1 MKQSQGKINILRL
14 TCRAGASL
22 AAFVPALGTS
32 GGFSSSTTYDIGR
45 VYGLIWFDLQAFWG
59 DSGPETMERVFP
71 LRFYGDGADTIGL
84 NTFELISMMSVA
96 PHRSS
101 SLKSRFVLL
110 QPLLSHCLLC
120 RG

>member
-1 MKQSQGKINILRL
+1 MFLCISLKKSEDLYESWRQNPDL
-14 TCRAGASL
+14 AG
-22 AAFVPALGTS
+22 
-32 GGFSSSTTYDIGR
+32 
-45 VYGLIWFDLQAFWG
+45 DLQAFWG

-120 RG
+120 CG

>member
-1 MKQSQGKINILRL
+1 MLLCISLNKSKDLYEYWRQNPDL
-14 TCRAGASL
+14 AG
-22 AAFVPALGTS
+22 
-32 GGFSSSTTYDIGR
+32 
-45 VYGLIWFDLQAFWG
+45 DLQAFWG

>member
-32 GGFSSSTTYDIGR
+32 GGFSSSATYDIGR

-59 DSGPETMERVFP
+59 CQYRVYRFEMIHRP
-71 LRFYGDGADTIGL
+71 SLLLRTCASQTEFFRKVESASVFGLAVDGIVRISRYLGL
-84 NTFELISMMSVA
+84 HLHLLV
-96 PHRSS
+96 
-101 SLKSRFVLL
+101 KS
-110 QPLLSHCLLC
+110 C
-120 RG
+120 

>member
-1 MKQSQGKINILRL
+1 MFLCISLKKSEDLYEYWRQNPDL
-14 TCRAGASL
+14 AG
-22 AAFVPALGTS
+22 
-32 GGFSSSTTYDIGR
+32 
-45 VYGLIWFDLQAFWG
+45 DLQAFWG

-71 LRFYGDGADTIGL
+71 VRFYGDGADTIGL

-120 RG
+120 CG

>member
-1 MKQSQGKINILRL
+1 MLLCISLKKSKDLYEYWRQNPDL
-14 TCRAGASL
+14 AG
-22 AAFVPALGTS
+22 
-32 GGFSSSTTYDIGR
+32 
-45 VYGLIWFDLQAFWG
+45 DLQAFWG

>member
-1 MKQSQGKINILRL
+1 MMLLCISLKKSKDLYEYWRQNPDL
-14 TCRAGASL
+14 AG
-22 AAFVPALGTS
+22 
-32 GGFSSSTTYDIGR
+32 
-45 VYGLIWFDLQAFWG
+45 DLQAFWG